1 MPRRVATCAIGAR
14 AGSYGGPLPSTGGFQ
29 KRYKTAIWPT
39 QTGPVPSAQTDL
51 ETAMSAAISTNDL
64 HRRLG
69 QQLQALSQVGE
80 ALTLRLL
87 ELEERLSSLESQLQ
101 ALQPDDL
108 DSGDESG
115 RTNALLASTE
125 ERIAHLEGL
134 LSEQNRLR
142 VLPGHQA
149 NRDRGADTAP
159 LHETGSPEE
168 EPEAELNPFPEE
180 EEQTFMDELSA

>member
-1 MPRRVATCAIGAR
+1 
-14 AGSYGGPLPSTGGFQ
+14 LPSTGGFQ

-51 ETAMSAAISTNDL
+51 ETAMSAISTNDL

-87 ELEERLSSLESQLQ
+87 ELEERLDGLESQLQ
-101 ALQPDDL
+101 ALQQDEPG
-108 DSGDESG
+108 SGDESG

-134 LSEQNRLR
+134 LSEQSRLR

-149 NRDRGADTAP
+149 NRAPRTDTAP
-159 LHETGSPEE
+159 LHGTGSPEE